1 MENKYNDYK
10 TENGLLAN
18 QKQAKLHELFH
29 VEENHLKFLIEVTN
43 FFKEILRTKD
53 DQVYVIDIPENLD
66 KSQIEDFSL
75 IYDICDFHQNSFT
88 HNLRRCQDN
97 ALHMRNLF
105 RSRKHQMKDIY
116 GRFCIKLRKCEENL
130 LTFYNEYFYPLKCYF
145 QLEFPLEDLMIS
157 DQACTNVTQLPSL
170 LCRPSENKY
179 EDGRPRRRY
188 SV

>member
-1 MENKYNDYK
+1 MLASSRRSKVLRESEVGFEVLTDTTEEHVVMENKYDDYK
-10 TENGLLAN
+10 TKNGLLAH

-75 IYDICDFHQNSFT
+75 LYDICDFHQNSFT

-97 ALHMRNLF
+97 ALH
-105 RSRKHQMKDIY
+105 I
-116 GRFCIKLRKCEENL
+116 
-130 LTFYNEYFYPLKCYF
+130 
-145 QLEFPLEDLMIS
+145 
-157 DQACTNVTQLPSL
+157 
-170 LCRPSENKY
+170 
-179 EDGRPRRRY
+179 
-188 SV
+188 